1 MWLVTDPNIERTKFR
16 SALGLVLLPV
26 SKFI

>member
-1 MWLVTDPNIERTKFR
+1 MWLVANLFIEGTNFR